1 MKNLVLFRLSCLQ
14 SKNITSNWEGGRG
27 GKQRNSKDLGDA
39 NTRQEESRKTS
50 EGNRMQDNK
59 ETKLE
64 TGRQQKE
71 EITRKKVKKR
81 GA

>member
-14 SKNITSNWEGGRG
+14 SKNITSDWEEVRG

-39 NTRQEESRKTS
+39 NTKQEEESRKTS

-59 ETKLE
+59 ETKTE

-71 EITRKKVKKR
+71 EITRR
-81 GA
+81 R